1 MTDLDPDV
9 AAQARRYV
17 TEVGDSPANP
27 ETHSYIVGLL
37 AALDRL
43 TARLEN
49 ETHIHIE
56 ESARANTEKGRAD
69 QLAARLQEAERENV
83 RWSEDAEV
91 LVARAEATERER
103 DEARAQISRDL
114 QEQICVCS
122 ELVQLREAAEA
133 REAALREALTKAGNA
148 LAPIHAGPN
157 ATGSYLAEAKITI
170 AEALATPED
179 APISRAFAL
188 GEDASKKGDVT

>member
-133 REAALREALTKAGNA
+133 REAALREALTGLLTRHVALVVSGDCGFWDVGAEPEVVAARVA
-148 LAPIHAGPN
+148 LAIP
-157 ATGSYLAEAKITI
+157 K
-170 AEALATPED
+170 D
-179 APISRAFAL
+179 APKEGA
-188 GEDASKKGDVT
+188 